1 MRNIIFCNGYLGLT
15 EEIVVIEYNIE
26 AYSQNAYFGH
36 TSEISQQIKCW
47 GRSSQNVLQRNN
59 YQVLSMN
66 LFRIHRAHLDYTCYG
81 MR

>member
-1 MRNIIFCNGYLGLT
+1 M
-15 EEIVVIEYNIE
+15 EYNIE

-36 TSEISQQIKCW
+36 TSEISQSIKCW

-66 LFRIHRAHLDYTCYG
+66 LFRIHRGHLDYTCYG